1 MPIKFGTTKSINLD
15 NEYLL
20 NKKLGIL
27 GGGQLGKM
35 LCLEAARLDLD
46 LSILDKDASFPAA
59 KLCKR
64 FVEGDFKNYEDVM
77 AFGRTVDILT
87 IEIESV
93 NIQALKDLKA
103 EGKIIHPDPY
113 KLEIIKDKKL
123 QKEFYVKNQFPTSVF
138 KAYKDASDVKEA
150 YTAGAIKLPF
160 VQKARKDG
168 YDGRGV
174 QVVNKEADLALLL
187 DVPCIVEPKVDIAKE
202 IAVIVARN
210 DKDDVKTF
218 PAVEMEF
225 NPHANLVEYLHCP
238 SYLDDIQ
245 EAVAQ
250 KLARDIIRSFDI
262 CGLLAVEMFL
272 TNAGNILI
280 NEVAPRPHN
289 SGHHTIDS
297 SATSQFE
304 QHLRAIYNMPLGST
318 KTLSPAVMVNL
329 LGEDKEQGPVKYC
342 NIDQVMELPGVHLML
357 YGKTETRPFR
367 KMGHATVVA
376 SNLNTARSRA
386 EQVKRILKIKSF

>member
-1 MPIKFGTTKSINLD
+1 LS

-20 NKKLGIL
+20 NKKIGIL

-46 LSILDKDASFPAA
+46 ISILDKEPTFPAA
-59 KLCKR
+59 KLCQR
-64 FVEGDFKNYEDVM
+64 FVKGDFKDYDDVM
-77 AFGRTVDILT
+77 AFGKTVDILT

-93 NIQALKDLKA
+93 NIQALKDLAKQ
-103 EGKIIHPDPY
+103 GKIVHPDPY
-113 KLEIIKDKKL
+113 QLEIIKDKKL
-123 QKEFYVKNQFPTSVF
+123 QKEFYIKNQFPCTNF
-138 KAYKDASDVKEA
+138 KAYKNSEEVKAAHQE
-150 YTAGAIKLPF
+150 GAFEIPF

-174 QVVNKEADLALLL
+174 QVVRSEQDLELLL
-187 DVPCIVEPKVDIAKE
+187 DTPCIIEPMVDIAKE

-225 NPHANLVEYLHCP
+225 NPTANLVEYLFCP

-250 KLARDIIRSFDI
+250 KLAKDIIRSFDI

-272 TNAGNILI
+272 TNSGKLLI

-304 QHLRAIYNMPLGST
+304 QHLRAILNMPLGST
-318 KTLSPAVMVNL
+318 KTLSPSVMVNL
-329 LGEDKEQGPVKYC
+329 LGEENEQGPVKYC
-342 NIDQVMELPGVHLML
+342 NIDKVMELSGVHLML
-357 YGKTETRPFR
+357 YGKKTTRPYR

-376 SNLNTARSRA
+376 RDLDTARDKA
-386 EQVKRILKIKSF
+386 EQIKSLLKIKSF

>member
-1 MPIKFGTTKSINLD
+1 MPFGKIQLKTLILEK
-15 NEYLL
+15 EYLL

-46 LSILDKDASFPAA
+46 VSILDKDPSFPAA
-59 KLCKR
+59 KLCKT
-64 FVEGDFKNYEDVM
+64 FVKGDFKNYDDVM
-77 AFGRTVDILT
+77 AFGSTVDIIS

-93 NIQALKDLKA
+93 NTKALKDLVA
-103 EGKIIHPDPY
+103 AGKIVHPDPD

-123 QKEFYVKNQFPTSVF
+123 QKEFYEKHQFPTSGF
-138 KAYKDASDVKEA
+138 KAYEDAAAVIAAQVK
-150 YTAGAIKLPF
+150 GAIKIPF

-174 QVVNKEADLALLL
+174 HVVRSPEDLEHLL
-187 DVPCIVEPKVDIAKE
+187 DVPCIVEPMVDIAKE

-210 DKDDVKTF
+210 EADEVKTF

-225 NPHANLVEYLHCP
+225 NPTANLVEYLHCP

-245 EAVAQ
+245 ESVAQ
-250 KLARDIIRSFDI
+250 KLAKDIIRSFDI

-272 TNAGNILI
+272 TKSGKLLI

-304 QHLRAIYNMPLGST
+304 QHLRAVFNLPLGST
-318 KTLSPAVMVNL
+318 RTLSPAVMVNL
-329 LGEDKEQGPVKYC
+329 LGEQDENGPVKYC
-342 NIDQVMELPGVHLML
+342 DIDKVLEMPGVHLML
-357 YGKTETRPFR
+357 YGKSETRPFR

-376 SNLNTARSRA
+376 RNLDNARSKA
-386 EQVKRILKIKSF
+386 EQVKSILKIKSF

>member
-1 MPIKFGTTKSINLD
+1 ME

-20 NKKLGIL
+20 NKKIGIL

-35 LCLEAARLDLD
+35 LCLEAARLDLNI
-46 LSILDKDASFPAA
+46 SILDKEASFPAA
-59 KLCKR
+59 KLCQR

-87 IEIESV
+87 IEIETV
-93 NIQALKDLKA
+93 NVEALKDLVD
-103 EGKIIHPDPY
+103 EGKIVHPDPY

-123 QKEFYVKNQFPTSVF
+123 QKEFYIKNQFPCTNF
-138 KAYKDASDVKEA
+138 KDYKNASEVKIAFES
-150 YTAGAIKLPF
+150 GDIKIPF
-160 VQKARKDG
+160 VQKARTDG

-174 QVVNKEADLALLL
+174 HVVRKENDLDSLL
-187 DVPCIVEPKVDIAKE
+187 DVPCIIEPMVDIAKE

-210 DKDDVKTF
+210 EKDQVKSF

-225 NPHANLVEYLHCP
+225 NPTANLVEYLFCP

-250 KLARDIIRSFDI
+250 KLAKDIIRSFDI

-272 TNAGNILI
+272 TNSGKILI

-297 SATSQFE
+297 SPTSQFE
-304 QHLRAIYNMPLGST
+304 QHLRAILNMPLGST
-318 KTLSPAVMVNL
+318 KTLSPSVMVNL
-329 LGEDKEQGPVKYC
+329 LGDENEQGPVKYC
-342 NIDQVMELPGVHLML
+342 NIDKVLDLPGVHLML
-357 YGKTETRPFR
+357 YGKKDTRPFR

-376 SNLNTARSRA
+376 RNLDDARDKA
-386 EQVKRILKIKSF
+386 EQVKTLLKIKSL

>member
-1 MPIKFGTTKSINLD
+1 MS

-20 NKKLGIL
+20 NKKIGIL

-46 LSILDKDASFPAA
+46 ISILDKEPTFPAA
-59 KLCKR
+59 KLCQR
-64 FVEGDFKNYEDVM
+64 FVKGDFKDYDDVM
-77 AFGRTVDILT
+77 AFGKTVDILT

-93 NIQALKDLKA
+93 NIQALKDLAKQ
-103 EGKIIHPDPY
+103 GKIVHPDPY
-113 KLEIIKDKKL
+113 QLEIIKDKKL
-123 QKEFYVKNQFPTSVF
+123 QKEFYIKNQFPCTNF
-138 KAYKDASDVKEA
+138 KAYKNSEEVKAAHQE
-150 YTAGAIKLPF
+150 GAFEIPF

-174 QVVNKEADLALLL
+174 QVVRSEQDLELLL
-187 DVPCIVEPKVDIAKE
+187 DTPCIIEPMVDIAKE

-225 NPHANLVEYLHCP
+225 NPTANLVEYLFCP

-250 KLARDIIRSFDI
+250 KLAKDIIRSFDI

-272 TNAGNILI
+272 TNSGKLLI

-304 QHLRAIYNMPLGST
+304 QHLRAILNMPLGST
-318 KTLSPAVMVNL
+318 KTLSPSVMVNL
-329 LGEDKEQGPVKYC
+329 LGEENEQGPVKYC
-342 NIDQVMELPGVHLML
+342 NIDKVMELSGVHLML
-357 YGKTETRPFR
+357 YGKKTTRPYR

-376 SNLNTARSRA
+376 RDLDTARDKA
-386 EQVKRILKIKSF
+386 EQIKSLLKIKSF